1 MLSLRRWLRTVAKS
15 VYGAVRTALLA
26 SVSYDWA
33 LLDMEHA
40 TNHLRCILAQL
51 QVYAASAITAI
62 VRLLATVKG
71 SL

>member
-1 MLSLRRWLRTVAKS
+1 MKVTPNAF
-15 VYGAVRTALLA
+15 TQ
-26 SVSYDWA
+26 A

-62 VRLLATVKG
+62 VRLLAAVKW